1 MIKTVRVTLYFLVLS
16 ALSLLLVSCSWV
28 RVTPEGQDVRLLT
41 QNQVGNCQ
49 RIGTT
54 TSTTTDEVVFVP
66 RGSETVQTELVDLA
80 RNEAGLMGGN
90 AIVADGTVVEGRQ
103 RFIVYSCP

>member
-1 MIKTVRVTLYFLVLS
+1 MLS
-16 ALSLLLVSCSWV
+16 ACSFV
-28 RVTPEGQDVRLLT
+28 GVTPEGQDVRLLT
-41 QNQVGNCQ
+41 QSQVGACQ
-49 RIGTT
+49 RVGTT
-54 TSTTTDEVVFVP
+54 TSTTTSRVVIVP

-90 AIVADGTVVEGRQ
+90 AIVADGTVVDGRQ

>member
-1 MIKTVRVTLYFLVLS
+1 MQKSISITLGVLFLSL
-16 ALSLLLVSCSWV
+16 ALSSCTWV
-28 RVTPEGQDVRLLT
+28 RVTPDGQGVQLLR
-41 QNQVGNCQ
+41 QNQVEACQ

-54 TSTTTDEVVFVP
+54 TSTTTSRVVIIP

-90 AIVADGTVVEGRQ
+90 AIVPDGAVVDGRQ
-103 RFIVYSCP
+103 RFIVYDCP